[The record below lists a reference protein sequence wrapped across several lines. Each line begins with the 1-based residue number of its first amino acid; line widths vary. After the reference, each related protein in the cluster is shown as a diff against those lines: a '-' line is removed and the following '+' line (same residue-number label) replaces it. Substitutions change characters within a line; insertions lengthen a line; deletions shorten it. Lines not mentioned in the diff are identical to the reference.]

1 MSSWKDN
8 LIFYEIYPT
17 SFKDS
22 NGDGIGDLNGITSKL
37 EYVKSLGFNA
47 IWLNPFYKSP
57 FKDGGY
63 DISDFFSVDPRF
75 GTIDDFK
82 NLITKA
88 HELGLKII
96 VDLVPGHASEQ
107 NPLFLESAK
116 PTKNYC
122 SDLFIWNNSVW
133 DYERPYI
140 LISGRYDRNAAYMV
154 NFFSHQPAFNYGFN
168 HDRKYS
174 WQMSYEDERT
184 FKARDYIVSIM
195 TFWLNNGADGFRVDM
210 ADSLVK
216 NDDEK
221 EATIKVWQYIFNK
234 VKEVHKDFFLVSEWC
249 APSRALKAGF
259 DSDFILD
266 HEDDFFHYL
275 TKENKCSSSLNVLN
289 GGNDEVFKLFKEDL
303 VKKIDEARENNGHI
317 SVISG
322 NHDTWRLATYLN
334 DEELRLFYMI
344 QMTLPGIPFVYYG
357 DELGFK
363 YQNLTSKD
371 GGYHRTGDRT
381 PMKFDHS
388 KNNGFST
395 SDNLYLPLSEDNFNA
410 EDALKDENSL
420 LNYIKNLISLRKE
433 HAHLFNNDFVLE
445 DTELR
450 LISYLRDD
458 IKVIINLTDH
468 EVPVE
473 GKILFS
479 SKEDAVKNNK
489 LQVKSGVIL
498 KI

>member
-37 EYVKSLGFNA
+37 DYVKSLGFNA

-63 DISDFFSVDPRF
+63 DISDFFDVDPKF
-75 GTIDDFK
+75 GTIEDFR
-82 NLITKA
+82 NLANKA
-88 HELGLKII
+88 HELGLKVIC
-96 VDLVPGHASEQ
+96 DLVPGHASEQ
-107 NPLFLESAK
+107 NPMFLESAK
-116 PTKNYC
+116 PERNEY

-133 DYERPYI
+133 DYERPFI
-140 LISGRYDRNAAYMV
+140 LISGRYDRNASYMV

-168 HDRKYS
+168 EDIKYS
-174 WQMSYEDERT
+174 WQMSYEDKRT
-184 FKARDYIVSIM
+184 YKTRDLIVKIM
-195 TFWLNNGADGFRVDM
+195 NFWLDNGADGFRVDM

-221 EATIKVWQYIFNK
+221 KATIKVWQYIFGE
-234 VKEVHKDFFLVSEWC
+234 VKKVHKDFFLVSEWC
-249 APSRALKAGF
+249 TPDRALKAGF

-275 TKENKCSSSLNVLN
+275 TKENKFSSNLNVLN
-289 GGNDEVFKLFKEDL
+289 GGNDEVFKLFKKDL
-303 VKKIDEARENNGHI
+303 VSKIDDARNNNGHI

-334 DEELRLFYMI
+334 DDELRLFYLI

-357 DELGFK
+357 DELGMK
-363 YQNLTSKD
+363 YQKLNSKD

-388 KNNGFST
+388 KNNGFSS
-395 SDNLYLPLSEDNFNA
+395 SDNLYLPLSDDNLNA
-410 EDALKDENSL
+410 EDAMNDKNSL
-420 LNYIKNLISLRKE
+420 LNYIKDLISLRKKHE
-433 HAHLFNNDFVLE
+433 NLFNNDFVLE

-450 LISYLRDD
+450 IISYVRDD
-458 IKVIINLTDH
+458 IKVIVNLTDH
-468 EVPVE
+468 EVNFDGEV
-473 GKILFS
+473 LFKS
-479 SKEDAVKNNK
+479 NNNATKGNK
-489 LQVKSGVIL
+489 LQVKSAVIL

>member
-8 LIFYEIYPT
+8 LVFYEIYPT

-22 NGDGIGDLNGITSKL
+22 NNDGIGDLNGITSKL
-37 EYVKSLGFNA
+37 DYVKSLGFNA
-47 IWLNPFYKSP
+47 IWINPFYKSP

-63 DISDFFSVDPRF
+63 DVSDFFDVDSKF
-75 GTIDDFK
+75 GTLEDFK
-82 NLITKA
+82 NLTKKA
-88 HELGLKII
+88 HELGLKVII
-96 VDLVPGHASEQ
+96 DLVPGHASEQ
-107 NPLFLESAK
+107 NPMFIESAK
-116 PTKNYC
+116 PEKNEY

-140 LISGRYDRNAAYMV
+140 LISGRYDRNASYMV

-168 HDRKYS
+168 EDIKYS
-174 WQMSYEDERT
+174 WQMSYEDKRT
-184 FKARDYIVSIM
+184 YKTRDLMVKIM
-195 TFWLNNGADGFRVDM
+195 SFWLDNGSDGFRVDM

-216 NDDEK
+216 NDDSK
-221 EATIKVWQYIFNK
+221 AATIKVWNYIFGE
-234 VKEVHKDFFLVSEWC
+234 VKKTHKDFFLVSEWC
-249 APSRALKAGF
+249 SPERALKAGF

-275 TKENKCSSSLNVLN
+275 TKQNKFSNNLNVLN
-289 GGNDEVFKLFKEDL
+289 GGNDEVFKLFKQDL
-303 VKKIDEARENNGHI
+303 VTKIDEARNNNGHI

-357 DELGFK
+357 DELGIK
-363 YQNLTSKD
+363 LQNLNSKD

-388 KNNGFST
+388 KNNGFSS
-395 SDNLYLPLSEDNFNA
+395 SDNLYLPLSDDDFNA
-410 EDALKDENSL
+410 EDALKDKNSL
-420 LNYIKNLISLRKE
+420 LNYIKDLIALRKSHE
-433 HAHLFNNDFVLE
+433 NLFNNDFILE
-445 DTELR
+445 DSELR
-450 LISYLRDD
+450 IISYIRDD
-458 IKVIINLTDH
+458 IQVIINLTEH
-468 EVPVE
+468 EVEFDGEVLFTS
-473 GKILFS
+473 GKNAA
-479 SKEDAVKNNK
+479 KGNK

-498 KI
+498 KR